1 MKRILAL
8 TSVALV
14 AVMLIGC
21 PAQSTI
27 AALTSTLGN
36 AAAGIAALEGNA
48 TLAAQLRT
56 DTAAATV
63 DINNW
68 KQGNASQNVVQAL
81 NLVVDDLNLICPSTN
96 ASCGMYA
103 PLIILAVATAQ
114 SIIQIVAP
122 GQALKSAKVNTDY
135 VPTDAA
141 KFKTEWN
148 NIANANP
155 QLRSAAIK

>member
-1 MKRILAL
+1 MKRIFAL

-48 TLAAQLRT
+48 TLATQLRT

-81 NLVVDDLNLICPSTN
+81 NLVVDDLNLICPPAN

-103 PLIILAVATAQ
+103 PLIILAVATEQ

-135 VPTDAA
+135 VPANSAT
-141 KFKTEWN
+141 FKTAWN